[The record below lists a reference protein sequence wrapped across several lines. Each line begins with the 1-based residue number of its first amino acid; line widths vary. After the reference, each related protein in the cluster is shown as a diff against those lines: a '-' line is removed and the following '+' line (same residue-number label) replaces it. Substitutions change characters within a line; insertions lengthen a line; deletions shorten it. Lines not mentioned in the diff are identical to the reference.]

1 MKFRNKGFFGSVSQ
15 RDRWAILWL
24 SLLLIILEVGGRVY
38 TIYFAPARRDFTLT
52 VVYDTVSVSKP
63 RSNLEKE
70 PGRVIRNRPVRAQ
83 TKNKPKPTVLLNEF
97 DTLAWEALP
106 GIGPVYARRIL
117 KFRNLLGGYAE
128 KAQLNEV
135 YGLDTSQSW
144 YGLVIQDFSE
154 LDSLRINTDTVTRLY
169 RHPYIHPKLAWEWIR
184 YREKVGKIKSLEEV
198 GGGYLMTDSLFR
210 KIAPYLSLQ

>member
-1 MKFRNKGFFGSVSQ
+1 MKFRNKNFFGSVSQ

-24 SLLLIILEVGGRVY
+24 SFLLIALEIGGRVY
-38 TIYFAPARRDFTLT
+38 TEHFAPARRDFTLT
-52 VVYDTVSVSKP
+52 VVYDTASVSES
-63 RSNLEKE
+63 RNNLKE
-70 PGRVIRNRPVRAQ
+70 ESKREIRHRPVRAK
-83 TKNKPKPTVLLNEF
+83 TKNDHQPTVSLNEL

-117 KFRNLLGGYAE
+117 KFRSLLGGYAE
-128 KAQLNEV
+128 KAQLDEV

-144 YGLVIQDFSE
+144 YNLVVEDFAA
-154 LDSLRINTDTVTRLY
+154 LDSLRINTDTVTRFY

-184 YREKVGKIKSLEEV
+184 YREKVGEIKSLEEV
-198 GGGYLMTDSLFR
+198 RGGYLMTDSLFR

>member
-1 MKFRNKGFFGSVSQ
+1 
-15 RDRWAILWL
+15 
-24 SLLLIILEVGGRVY
+24 
-38 TIYFAPARRDFTLT
+38 
-52 VVYDTVSVSKP
+52 
-63 RSNLEKE
+63 
-70 PGRVIRNRPVRAQ
+70 
-83 TKNKPKPTVLLNEF
+83 
-97 DTLAWEALP
+97 
-106 GIGPVYARRIL
+106 
-117 KFRNLLGGYAE
+117 LGGYAE

-198 GGGYLMTDSLFR
+198 RGGYLMTDSLFR